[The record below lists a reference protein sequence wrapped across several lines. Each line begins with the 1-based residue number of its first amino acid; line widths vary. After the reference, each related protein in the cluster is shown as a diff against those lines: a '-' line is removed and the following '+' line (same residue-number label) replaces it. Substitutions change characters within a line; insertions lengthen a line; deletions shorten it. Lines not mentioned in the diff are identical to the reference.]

1 MSFVVAIPSYNRVA
15 TLRAKTLFLLAQYN
29 IPKELITIFVANTDE
44 LALYKEGIPEELYGS
59 IVVGVKGLMEQRN
72 FIEQY
77 YPLDTHIVYFDDD
90 VTALLELKGGS
101 LVPLT
106 SLVNLIYKG
115 FMECIAHKF
124 HLWGVCAVPNGFF
137 MKDIIHTN
145 LKFIPGW
152 FYGIINRRIPLTLSY
167 KDTTLVYKE
176 DYQRT
181 LQNAVLDGGV
191 IRFSFVAAKTSIGAK
206 GGLDTKVKDRLE
218 SNRLSCKFLMET
230 YPGLVRLNPKRDGEV
245 LLSRRVPM

>member
-15 TLRAKTLFLLAQYN
+15 TLRAKTLFLLAKYS
-29 IPKELITIFVANTDE
+29 IPKDLITIFVASTE
-44 LALYKEGIPEELYGS
+44 EMKLYKAGIPEHLYGS

-72 FIEQY
+72 FIDEY
-77 YPLDTHIVYFDDD
+77 YPLGTHIVYFDDD
-90 VTALLELKGGS
+90 VTELLILKNGN

-106 SLVNLIYKG
+106 SLLNLIYKG
-115 FMECIAHKF
+115 FQECVAHKF
-124 HLWGVCAVPNGFF
+124 HLWGIAPVANGFY

-152 FYGIINRRIPLTLSY
+152 FYGVINRRIPLTIC
-167 KDTTLVYKE
+167 YKE

-191 IRFSFVAAKTSIGAK
+191 IRYSFIAAKTIIGAE
-206 GGLDTKVKDRLE
+206 GGLNTKVKDRLE
-218 SNRLSCKFLMET
+218 MNRESSRFLMKT